1 MFYGEQ
7 SFTESK
13 PSVIANGFFVY
24 VVESEKTRKQTKN
37 HIDHA
42 TAQEHAHLRW
52 LIMICIWFGNKI
64 LRELQQVNR
73 LKAQKKQIKQG
84 VLSPLGSLKFIS
96 YEIKKKSHLR
106 KSVVLYL
113 YQSFPCLSES
123 QILQAALG
131 LSFGRKLK
139 SWKIPRGRKAQWV
152 FWLLQEKYLWT
163 RIPGFDSWFYQ
174 KLAKDTSSSD
184 VSTAE

>member
-1 MFYGEQ
+1 MIYGEQ

-37 HIDHA
+37 HIDHV

-84 VLSPLGSLKFIS
+84 VLLSIS
-96 YEIKKKSHLR
+96 SWLIKI
-106 KSVVLYL
+106 Y
-113 YQSFPCLSES
+113 
-123 QILQAALG
+123 IL
-131 LSFGRKLK
+131 
-139 SWKIPRGRKAQWV
+139 WN
-152 FWLLQEKYLWT
+152 
-163 RIPGFDSWFYQ
+163 
-174 KLAKDTSSSD
+174 
-184 VSTAE
+184 